1 MKPLFAEYPRHVAE
15 LVRVAVE
22 TADPVTAVQKH
33 LSCHERILTVGDTH
47 FDLDGGRVFLV
58 SVGKAAVPMGKA
70 AAEILGEDLAGGVI
84 LTKKGARAVPF
95 SAQHPA
101 LLLLVGGHPVSDEDS
116 VAATAAVTEFL
127 AQATVGDLV
136 IYLISGGTSA
146 LLTQPLI
153 PLADWQTLTKALLA
167 SGCTIQELNCVRR
180 QLDRVKGGGL
190 ARLSAPATAV
200 SLILSD
206 VVGNPLADIGSGPT
220 VLVEETPAAALA
232 VLQHYQIAG
241 QLEPVVWQRIEAI
254 LSQPAQAPRK
264 VVASEQVIIGDIQEA
279 ATAVFTK
286 AAQLGFLTQI
296 LTTQLEG
303 EAREVGKFVAA
314 IAKELP
320 PARCLILGGETTVT
334 LRGDGIGGRNQE
346 VALATAVALAGHPCV
361 VVASFAT
368 DGEDSTTGMA
378 GAMVTGATA
387 DLAQQNNLN
396 PRVYLANNDSFTFF
410 QQLDDALRGNDD
422 ALQGNDDALQ
432 GNDDALRRN
441 EDALQGNEEMEEN
454 MNEAEMEP
462 SPVTPQPASLIY
474 TGPTGTNV
482 NDLIIILTY

>member
-1 MKPLFAEYPRHVAE
+1 MRPLFDNYPQHIAE
-15 LVRVAVE
+15 LVQVAVQ
-22 TADPVTAVQKH
+22 TADPVTAVQRY
-33 LSCHERILTVGDTH
+33 LYRHERTLTVGDMH
-47 FDLDGGRVFLV
+47 FELDSGRVFLV
-58 SVGKAAVPMGKA
+58 SVGKAAVTMGKA

-95 SAQHPA
+95 SSQHPA

-153 PLADWQTLTKALLA
+153 PLTDWQALTQAVLA
-167 SGCTIQELNCVRR
+167 SGCSIQELNCVRR
-180 QLDRVKGGGL
+180 RLDRVKGGGL

-220 VLVEETPAAALA
+220 VLVEETTEAALA
-232 VLQHYQIAG
+232 VLHQYNIAA

-254 LSQPAQAPRK
+254 LSQPEQAPRK
-264 VVASEQVIIGDIQEA
+264 VVASDQVIIGDIGEA

-296 LTTQLEG
+296 LTRQLEG

-320 PARCLILGGETTVT
+320 PGRCLILGGETTVT
-334 LRGDGIGGRNQE
+334 VRGNGVGGRNQE

-378 GAMVTGATA
+378 GAMVTGKTA
-387 DLAQQNNLN
+387 DLGQQFNLN
-396 PRVYLANNDSFTFF
+396 PRSYLANNDSFTFF
-410 QQLDDALRGNDD
+410 QQLDN
-422 ALQGNDDALQ
+422 ALQGGRGAGGQ
-432 GNDDALRRN
+432 ES
-441 EDALQGNEEMEEN
+441 EDSSFAPH
-454 MNEAEMEP
+454 P
-462 SPVTPQPASLIY
+462 SSLIH